1 MPSRRVG
8 LLGGTFDPPHVAHLV
23 VAVEVREALGLDEV
37 RLVVANDPW
46 QKSALRR
53 VTPAGTRLRLA
64 RAAVGD
70 VPGLGVSDVEVRHG
84 GPSYTTRTLR
94 SLRADEPGTEWF
106 LILGA
111 DAAARLDT
119 WHDADDLLD
128 LCTLV
133 VVDRPGTPVR
143 LPLPAGSPPPERVA
157 VTSLDVSSTDLR
169 RRARTGRS
177 VRFLVPDAVA
187 AMITGEGLYLRD

>member
-23 VAVEVREALGLDEV
+23 VAVEVREALDLDEV

-64 RAAVGD
+64 RAAADGVE
-70 VPGLGVSDVEVRHG
+70 GLTVSDVEIRRG
-84 GPSYTTRTLR
+84 GPSYTARTLR
-94 SLRADEPGTEWF
+94 ALRAAEPDTEWF

-111 DAAARLDT
+111 DAAARIDT
-119 WHDADDLLD
+119 WHDADDLLE
-128 LCTLV
+128 LCSLV

-143 LPLPAGSPPPERVA
+143 LPLPAGSPPPVRVA
-157 VTSLDVSSTDLR
+157 VTSLDVSSTELR
-169 RRARTGRS
+169 RRARAGRS
-177 VRFLVPDAVA
+177 VRFLVPEAVA
-187 AMITGEGLYLRD
+187 GMIADEGLYLRD

>member
-64 RAAVGD
+64 RSAVGD
-70 VPGLGVSDVEVRHG
+70 VEGLTVSDIEVRHG
-84 GPSYTTRTLR
+84 GPSYTARTLR
-94 SLRADEPGTEWF
+94 TLRAGEPAILRLSSGTTYQAKG
-106 LILGA
+106 GA
-111 DAAARLDT
+111 GARLR
-119 WHDADDLLD
+119 
-128 LCTLV
+128 
-133 VVDRPGTPVR
+133 VD
-143 LPLPAGSPPPERVA
+143 
-157 VTSLDVSSTDLR
+157 
-169 RRARTGRS
+169 
-177 VRFLVPDAVA
+177 
-187 AMITGEGLYLRD
+187 ITEG

>member
-23 VAVEVREALGLDEV
+23 VAVEVREALELDEV

-46 QKSALRR
+46 QKSALRQ
-53 VTPAGTRLRLA
+53 VTPAGTRLRMT
-64 RAAVGD
+64 RAAVVG
-70 VPGLGVSDVEVRHG
+70 VPGLVVSDVEVRVG
-84 GPSYTTRTLR
+84 GPSYTAQTLR
-94 SLRADEPGTEWF
+94 LLREREPDTERL

-119 WHDADDLLD
+119 WRDAADLFD
-128 LCTLV
+128 SCTLV

-143 LPLPAGSPPPERVA
+143 VPLPPGAAPAERVE

-169 RRARTGRS
+169 RRARAGRS
-177 VRFLVPDAVA
+177 IRFLVPDPVA
-187 AMITGEGLYLRD
+187 RIVEREGLYRRA